1 MSEVPEGPRE
11 GRSRAGTLPRDYT
24 FSEDPAPSAPH
35 ARGQDP
41 PPVSAAP
48 LAKKPAPQRPP
59 PPKREPRPFRC
70 PAGAP
75 AAGAPAAPPLGGRPC
90 PPASPAAPDVCLEH
104 PRSAGASVAKPS
116 AAQPAP
122 APARPSGEPGGAHV
136 EERAAGAQREALLP
150 ARFRPLPTAAM
161 ETSRSPSPQFAPQK
175 LTDKPPLLVQDENNT
190 RCRLG
195 PLA

>member
-1 MSEVPEGPRE
+1 M
-11 GRSRAGTLPRDYT
+11 
-24 FSEDPAPSAPH
+24 
-35 ARGQDP
+35 
-41 PPVSAAP
+41 SAAP

-59 PPKREPRPFRC
+59 PPKREPRPFRG